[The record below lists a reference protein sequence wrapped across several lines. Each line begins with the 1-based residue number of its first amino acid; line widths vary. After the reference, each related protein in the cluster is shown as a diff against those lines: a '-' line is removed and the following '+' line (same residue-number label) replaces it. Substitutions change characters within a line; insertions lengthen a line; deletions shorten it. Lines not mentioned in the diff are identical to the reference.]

1 MALKTIDNPTH
12 IYTFLNNESSEYDII
27 FNNDGNISSTSRM
40 HGANVTNRLV
50 DDTEYHTP
58 DSKRYI
64 FAATGVNNGHQHKYY
79 IQDRRNIVSEVRNR
93 KNVIP
98 SSFIKEL
105 SRMTSDIDRNAVRA
119 RYLRS
124 TNNIHPNDAQLENIL
139 ARGIYIVE
147 YINVYTKT
155 KMTVSNS
162 TISPGCI
169 DTPLTNYYKTSNSIQ
184 LDSAS
189 DLSIVIESIIK
200 NSHFNNRGQDWIT
213 IRLVTFIPEFVLND
227 QKIIYL
233 EDQDL
238 VISQDYLDPYMV
250 HPFSRAGRMN
260 KVEIA
265 PPSSFIV
272 NVNDP
277 VSTRGSY
284 WIKIGNSVHKILPN
298 CNPHEKQGGVISITN
313 QEGEIVSRSEANLEN
328 LDTHLGIYP
337 TYELALHDGV
347 LPDVQ
352 KQRAKERE
360 MELEEH
366 RHNLAINKILKEES
380 LVNTKHNYEM
390 DVAADKFK
398 QAKLEADRKCA
409 EAFIGAKKAEQE
421 LELFKAEHNNEWFKY
436 ETKVVEEA
444 LLSGERLLTK
454 SIDIGAKLLKY
465 LL

>member
-1 MALKTIDNPTH
+1 MALKIIDNPTH

-27 FNNDGNISSTSRM
+27 FNNDGNISTTSRM
-40 HGANVTNRLV
+40 HGTNVTNRLV
-50 DDTEYHTP
+50 DDAEYHMP

-64 FAATGVNNGHQHKYY
+64 FSATGMNNGQQHKYY

-124 TNNIHPNDAQLENIL
+124 TNNIHPNDAQLESIL

-189 DLSIVIESIIK
+189 DLSTVIDFIIK

-250 HPFSRAGRMN
+250 HPFSKAGRMN
-260 KVEIA
+260 QVDVA

-277 VSTRGSY
+277 VSTRGGY

-298 CNPHEKQGGVISITN
+298 CAPHEKQGGVISVTN
-313 QEGEIVSRSEANLEN
+313 QKGEIVSRFEANLEN
-328 LDTHLGIYP
+328 LDSQLGIYP
-337 TYELALHDGV
+337 TYELALYDGV
-347 LPDVQ
+347 LPDIQ

-360 MELEEH
+360 MELEE
-366 RHNLAINKILKEES
+366 RKHNLAINKIVKEES
-380 LVNTKHNYEM
+380 LVNTKHTYEM
-390 DVAADKFK
+390 DAAADKYK

-409 EAFIGAKKAEQE
+409 EGLIATKKLELE
-421 LELFKAEHNNEWFKY
+421 LELFKAKHNNDWFEY
-436 ETKVVEEA
+436 ETKVMEEA

-454 SIDIGAKLLKY
+454 AIDISAKLLKY